1 MSATTHPPKPPLGP
15 RHPTTDGEKQPPQP
29 PPQPQP
35 QEQPLLLTIRFSAA
49 LPDLELDIPHP
60 SRTTVVSLKHL
71 IRTRLSEPNS
81 QRRLRFIHGGK
92 ILPDGAV
99 LSAVLKPPPPP
110 PPPSA
115 PAHTASAASRY
126 IQGLGLDRVGR
137 GDGDASGAGR
147 GAGGGGG
154 GGSASSSGKGKA
166 IPGRPRQRIYVNC
179 SIGDSLT
186 STELSDEAAA
196 AAAPPSPSASAMTT
210 SSSSYSYAAA
220 RSSYNYLNPPTASP
234 TTTTTTTTATTT
246 TPAPRGFDRLLT
258 AGFTPAE
265 VNQLR
270 LQFRSIH
277 ASRYTPDTLPSPDS
291 FRGMEDAWIDSSTSA
306 SLAGTTPG
314 GGGGGFGD
322 AADETVLA
330 AAGGGGAGGGAGGS
344 GSGIAGT
351 IDVLV
356 RGVVTG
362 FLWPLGSGAWLMRE
376 EGMHSGRSRFMVG
389 VGVLFS
395 ILVGVIR
402 AISGER

>member
-1 MSATTHPPKPPLGP
+1 M
-15 RHPTTDGEKQPPQP
+15 
-29 PPQPQP
+29 
-35 QEQPLLLTIRFSAA
+35 I
-49 LPDLELDIPHP
+49 
-60 SRTTVVSLKHL
+60 SLKHL

-99 LSAVLKPPPPP
+99 LSAVLKAPIPPPPP
-110 PPPSA
+110 
-115 PAHTASAASRY
+115 TANA
-126 IQGLGLDRVGR
+126 
-137 GDGDASGAGR
+137 ASGANSRSYYNVGGVKELLGGR
-147 GAGGGGG
+147 GKGGGEEEEGG
-154 GGSASSSGKGKA
+154 GAPGAGAGKGKGKT
-166 IPGRPRQRIYVNC
+166 IPGRPLQRIYVNC

-186 STELSDEAAA
+186 SAELSAEATA
-196 AAAPPSPSASAMTT
+196 AAAPPSSTSTAGLISPSSLNTNF
-210 SSSSYSYAAA
+210 SN
-220 RSSYNYLNPPTASP
+220 YNYLHPPSLSTTNTNTNG
-234 TTTTTTTTATTT
+234 TTTTTTTTT

-258 AGFTPAE
+258 AGFTSAE

-306 SLAGTTPG
+306 GGGLLTTAPGTGAGGFGDTDEAVLTAG
-314 GGGGGFGD
+314 GGGGG
-322 AADETVLA
+322 
-330 AAGGGGAGGGAGGS
+330 GGA
-344 GSGIAGT
+344 SGIAGT

-376 EGMHSGRSRFMVG
+376 EGMSSGRSRFMVG

-395 ILVGVIR
+395 VLIGVIR